1 MKRDADALYDTS
13 QASLFSQSTLSTSS
27 SITETWLS
35 EGTVNGAE
43 EELVEPAWVVP
54 SFTAD
59 SMANG
64 ATGQSREVTD
74 RAYSCLLDELV
85 GDNVNLCDLVS
96 ENPRIYDILRRLT
109 NGAFYCKQSM
119 SYRSERD
126 NESRLVFQFIM
137 AWLLRLLNIKCWVLP
152 IVLLS
157 LWAWRSKVPK
167 PFWRLLSRWRLLYSK
182 ETTEMIAA
190 DLGHRALRN
199 PEWASK
205 KLSFSVM
212 DNCLVNFKTSFE
224 GIREQGDGLRSYLMV
239 NWLTSPVSA
248 SDTESP
254 NFMSPSGIITKLLSL
269 SLSLSLYAIL
279 KHFVPPQIF
288 G

>member
-1 MKRDADALYDTS
+1 
-13 QASLFSQSTLSTSS
+13 LSNQHGSF
-27 SITETWLS
+27 
-35 EGTVNGAE
+35 
-43 EELVEPAWVVP
+43 PA
-54 SFTAD
+54 FTAD

-74 RAYSCLLDELV
+74 RTYSCLLDELV
-85 GDNVNLCDLVS
+85 GDNVNVCDLVS

-119 SYRSERD
+119 SYRLERD

-167 PFWRLLSRWRLLYSK
+167 PFWRLLSRWRLLYNK

-190 DLGHRALRN
+190 DVGHRALRN
-199 PEWASK
+199 PEWASR

-269 SLSLSLYAIL
+269 SLSLYAIL